1 MGHPLGRDLIRASQE
16 MPPRSHCV
24 IQHYLGAARCGVLS
38 INDSLNYE
46 IGKQRGIVEKIS
58 TSSIKRKKIMYHI
71 GTLLVKII
79 CEIRFFYVSRSQKQI
94 LCLSKFSGII
104 NGLWTVVIRGGGGGM
119 RLGGS
124 LEQVGS

>member
-1 MGHPLGRDLIRASQE
+1 
-16 MPPRSHCV
+16 
-24 IQHYLGAARCGVLS
+24 
-38 INDSLNYE
+38 
-46 IGKQRGIVEKIS
+46 
-58 TSSIKRKKIMYHI
+58 MYHI

-104 NGLWTVVIRGGGGGM
+104 NGLWTVVIRGGGGGGGM

-124 LEQVGS
+124 LEQVES